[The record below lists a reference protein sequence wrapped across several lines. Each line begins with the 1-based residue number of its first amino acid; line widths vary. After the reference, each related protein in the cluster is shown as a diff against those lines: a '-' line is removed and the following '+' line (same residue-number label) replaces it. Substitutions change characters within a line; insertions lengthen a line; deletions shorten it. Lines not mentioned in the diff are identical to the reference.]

1 MIGDRVMKKDLIAAE
16 IRYLCNGLL
25 FAFIFFLSTNFHTTF
40 RSRVEIAD
48 VETETIELS
57 EKEIADLI
65 SLTNYYDA
73 TLSKPTSKE
82 REKKDWIAP
91 ANDALFS
98 SVFTDMDTFFELR
111 KKYILNKKNL
121 SRINSIIKKAIENYD
136 GKTMSTISFEYKGY
150 KFKFPISV
158 ERSVSR

>member
-1 MIGDRVMKKDLIAAE
+1 MKKDLRAAN
-16 IRYLCNGLL
+16 IRHAANLITLIFIL
-25 FAFIFFLSTNFHTTF
+25 FLVRNFHTTF
-40 RSRVEIAD
+40 RSRVASAD

-73 TLSKPTSKE
+73 ISSKATSKE
-82 REKKDWIAP
+82 KEKKDWIAP

-111 KKYILNKKNL
+111 KKIILNKKNL
-121 SRINSIIKKAIENYD
+121 SRINEIIKKALENYD
-136 GKTMSTISFEYKGY
+136 GKTM
-150 KFKFPISV
+150 
-158 ERSVSR
+158 

>member
-1 MIGDRVMKKDLIAAE
+1 MKKDFRAANIRSSANWITFLFILFLI
-16 IRYLCNGLL
+16 
-25 FAFIFFLSTNFHTTF
+25 TNFHTTF
-40 RSRVEIAD
+40 RSRVAIAD
-48 VETETIELS
+48 VETETIGLS
-57 EKEIADLI
+57 EKEIADLKT
-65 SLTNYYDA
+65 LTYYYDA

-98 SVFTDMDTFFELR
+98 SVFTDADTFFELR

>member
-1 MIGDRVMKKDLIAAE
+1 MKKDLIAAE

-57 EKEIADLI
+57 EKEIADLKT
-65 SLTNYYDA
+65 LTYYYDA
-73 TLSKPTSKE
+73 ISTKTTSKE
-82 REKKDWIAP
+82 SEKKDWIAP

-111 KKYILNKKNL
+111 KKYILNKENL